1 MSNSTGDPVPSIPEA
16 NATGEI
22 AVLYADIRA
31 TLGVPVVNLIWRNL
45 AAMPGALAWAWNT
58 VKPLHVDGS
67 VHDQARAL
75 RMRQQVPDV
84 PALPRS
90 ALRSAGVD
98 GAGEATIRVV
108 LDTYDR
114 SNPLNLVSLS
124 AMLAVLEGTAST
136 DSTRPPAPSAAEAPD
151 EGALPKLLNLDE
163 MTTDAAQLVHDINE
177 LGARGRSHILVS
189 MPRHLA
195 HWPGFLA
202 LYWMVI
208 APFDR
213 NGTLH
218 ELIDAVLEEGR
229 QRGTALAQALAAAG
243 APPDDIRDSLTATL
257 DDFSRNAIARM
268 IPVVS
273 LLKQAM
279 PREE

>member
-1 MSNSTGDPVPSIPEA
+1 MSNSAGDPVPSIPEA
-16 NATGEI
+16 DATGEI

-31 TLGVPVVNLIWRNL
+31 TLGVPVVNLIWRSL
-45 AAMPGALAWAWNT
+45 AAMPGGLAWAWEA
-58 VKPLHVDGS
+58 VKPLHADGS
-67 VHDQARAL
+67 IHGQARAL
-75 RMRQQVPDV
+75 RLGQRAPDV

-90 ALRSAGVD
+90 ALRSAGID
-98 GAGEATIRVV
+98 TAGEAAIRVV
-108 LDTYDR
+108 LDAYDR

-136 DSTRPPAPSAAEAPD
+136 ETARPREPWTPEAPV
-151 EGALPKLLNLDE
+151 EGDLPKLLDLDE
-163 MTTDAAQLVHDINE
+163 MTYDVAQLLHDINK
-177 LGARGRSHILVS
+177 LGARGRSDILVS

-202 LYWMVI
+202 LYWTVI
-208 APFDR
+208 APFDWDGR
-213 NGTLH
+213 LRG
-218 ELIDAVLEEGR
+218 LIDAVLADGR
-229 QRGTALAQALAAAG
+229 QRGAVLAHTLSGVA
-243 APPDDIRDSLTATL
+243 APPEDIKDALVSTL

-273 LLKQAM
+273 LLKRAM